1 MRATP
6 LRTAVVGLGLAGK
19 GHVARIV
26 GEPGD
31 FTLVAGCDLS
41 ADIRSAFAA
50 EHPGVPLHA
59 DFDAMLAREKPDALV
74 IATSAPPRCAL
85 TLRAVEAGVRGLYVE
100 KPMAVSLG
108 EARRMAAACA
118 AKNVPLLVNHQRRT
132 LPVFR
137 AMRRLISSG
146 AIGRLRSI
154 RASCAGDLL
163 SDGTHLI
170 DTVRFLVGDA
180 PAAWV
185 AGAVTL
191 QASGAERLQDPRFT
205 GRRYGHAVEH
215 GCVGVIAF
223 EGGVRAEVHTGALQ
237 FPGTKY
243 QFYEITGSDGRL
255 MRDGD
260 QAPLLIQ
267 DRAAGG
273 WREAP
278 LEAADGEQPPRG
290 LAHPENYRD
299 FARLIRGERFE
310 QPLAAKSA
318 LADHEILI
326 GILESARV
334 HERIAFPVAQEA
346 YPVDLM
352 RAEVR
357 ARADAV
363 ST

>member
-1 MRATP
+1 MSATP

-26 GEPGD
+26 AEPAD
-31 FTLVAGCDLS
+31 FTLVAGCDMS
-41 ADIRSAFAA
+41 AEIRSVFAA
-50 EHPGVPLHA
+50 EHPAVPLYG
-59 DFDAMLAREKPDALV
+59 DFAEMLAREKPDALV
-74 IATSAPPRCAL
+74 IATSAPPRCVL

-108 EARRMAAACA
+108 EARRMAEACE

-137 AMRRLISSG
+137 AMRRLIASG
-146 AIGRLRSI
+146 AIGSLRSI

-170 DTVRFLVGDA
+170 DSVRFLAGDA

-185 AGAVTL
+185 AGTVTL
-191 QASGAERLQDPRFT
+191 QASGPERLADPRFT
-205 GRRYGHAVEH
+205 GMRYGHAVEH
-215 GCVGVIAF
+215 GCVGIMAF
-223 EGGVRAEVHTGALQ
+223 EGGARAEVHTGALQ
-237 FPGTKY
+237 LPGTKY
-243 QFYEITGSDGRL
+243 QFYEISGSEGRL

-273 WREAP
+273 WREAAI
-278 LEAADGEQPPRG
+278 EAADGEQPPRG

-299 FARLIRGERFE
+299 FARLIRGERFVH
-310 QPLAAKSA
+310 PLAAASA

-334 HERIAFPVAQEA
+334 HERITFPVAQEA

-357 ARADAV
+357 ARTG
-363 ST
+363 SLPT